1 MASRLRQLLT
11 EEDGNSMIEYGLV
24 CVFISIA
31 AVLVLQALAPIVLG
45 FWQQIV
51 DGVSTAG

>member
-1 MASRLRQLLT
+1 MASRLRQLLA

-31 AVLVLQALAPIVLG
+31 ALLVLQALAPIVLG
-45 FWQQIV
+45 FWNQILE
-51 DGVSTAG
+51 GISTAG